1 MPESRALAAFLLLSV
16 VGAFRASA
24 QNAADYR
31 RRLDSLSRR
40 AVTMDSIRNVRRTTI
55 LAVTPLDTVRAGS
68 LTVVALHAARG
79 EAAAVAESA
88 WAVIAPTYG
97 HSADAL
103 AGQIF
108 VLSSPDQNYSTP
120 SRPGELPVVATE
132 AYSLPLVA
140 AAAGLMTGM
149 ADSALKTWE
158 RGTFVP
164 ALRNQVR
171 WDFLYIELVTSP
183 WHRVQECYRERLPS
197 CRLALGLD
205 GQDSAAARWYDAEDR
220 RQYVRTLGFNTE
232 RTQMALQ
239 NRCVLQR
246 VNDACEARF
255 DDLTQT
261 QIPTPFSDGARM
273 SLLAFAL
280 DRGGRGAYDRL
291 ISGRGKP
298 MAVRLAAAAG
308 LSPDSLITAWREQ
321 VLSARPNT
329 VALTTRS
336 AWTAVC
342 WCFLLAVLALR
353 SSRWR

>member
-1 MPESRALAAFLLLSV
+1 MSESRSLAAFLLLSV

-68 LTVVALHAARG
+68 LTVVALLAALG

-97 HSADAL
+97 RSADAL

-108 VLSSPDQNYSTP
+108 VLSFPGQNHSTP
-120 SRPGELPVVATE
+120 VGPGEIAVGAAETNPW
-132 AYSLPLVA
+132 SLVNA
-140 AAAGLMTGM
+140 AAAFMTTM
-149 ADSALKTWE
+149 ADSALETWE
-158 RGTFVP
+158 GGTFVP
-164 ALRNQVR
+164 TPLNQVR

-183 WHRVQECYRERLPS
+183 WHRVQECYRDRLPS

-205 GQDSAAARWYDAEDR
+205 GRDSAAARWYDAEDLR
-220 RQYVRTLGFNTE
+220 PSAGPV
-232 RTQMALQ
+232 
-239 NRCVLQR
+239 
-246 VNDACEARF
+246 
-255 DDLTQT
+255 
-261 QIPTPFSDGARM
+261 PTPFSDGARM
-273 SLLAFAL
+273 SLLAFAI

-291 ISGRGKP
+291 IAGRGNP
-298 MAVRLAAAAG
+298 MAVRLAAAAR

-321 VLSARPNT
+321 VLSARPRT